1 MSRSTDAA
9 AYCARTGETFAAA
22 SRLYRVSAE
31 SVRVAARR
39 LGLARRMPPLELA
52 LALVASGAATTRKAA
67 QVYGLRAEDVLA
79 AWNARNPERRRRWT

>member
-31 SVRVAARR
+31 SVRAAMLR
-39 LGLARRMPPLELA
+39 LGLVRRMPALELA
-52 LALVASGAATTRKAA
+52 LALVAAGEASTRRAAA
-67 QVYGLRAEDVLA
+67 VYGLRAEDVLA
-79 AWNARNPERRRRWT
+79 AWNERNPGKQRVWA

>member
-22 SRLYRVSAE
+22 ARLYRVSAE
-31 SVRVAARR
+31 CVRVAMLRHGLVRR
-39 LGLARRMPPLELA
+39 LPRLELA
-52 LALVASGAATTRKAA
+52 LALVASGEATTCKAA

-79 AWNARNPERRRRWT
+79 AWKGFV